1 VRPHEGDG
9 GDFSRLTDLEV
20 FEQAATAGVLPALI
34 DRLLRAAAARAEGDP
49 HGEALALLARAVR
62 VDLAFLVDHPDEVFP
77 CV

>member
-1 VRPHEGDG
+1 MRPHEGDG

-49 HGEALALLARAVR
+49 HGEALARAVR
-62 VDLAFLVDHPDEVFP
+62 VDLAFLVDHPGEVFP